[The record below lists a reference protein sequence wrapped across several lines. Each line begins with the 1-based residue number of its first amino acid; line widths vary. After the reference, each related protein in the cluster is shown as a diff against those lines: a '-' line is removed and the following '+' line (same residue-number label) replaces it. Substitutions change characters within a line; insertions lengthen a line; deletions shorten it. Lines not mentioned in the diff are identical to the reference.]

1 MKRTLLLILVLLL
14 MMDLTEDG
22 FLGNPK
28 VFLSR
33 PATKTFVPATSP
45 ENYPDPAQHNGQ
57 HDLAFSDLPGLPA
70 DGDCQPVTRQVSPT
84 LQIMHCCHI
93 SSSGGIPR

>member
-14 MMDLTEDG
+14 MVDLTKDG
-22 FLGNPK
+22 FLGNSK
-28 VFLSR
+28 VCLSR

-45 ENYPDPAQHNGQ
+45 ENYPDPAQYDCQ
-57 HDLAFSDLPGLPA
+57 HDLAYSDLPGLPG
-70 DGDCQPVTRQVSPT
+70 DGGSQPVSRQVSPT

-93 SSSGGIPR
+93 SSAGGLPR